1 LLRRRESVTAVP
13 AQPPG
18 WLRIRDRPSKAARSR
33 EDAMTATTGP
43 TTQVDLRR
51 TYRKV
56 SLHLLPYL
64 FICYLFNYFDRVNV
78 GFAKLQMLDDLHLS
92 ETVYGLGAGIFFIGY
107 VACGVPS
114 NLMLYRV
121 GARRW
126 LTVTMVLWGTFSS
139 SLLFVHSAGSFY
151 ILRLLTGASEAGF
164 FPGIIL
170 YFTYWFPSAERGRVT
185 ALFMSAI
192 PISGLIGSPFSGWIL
207 ETFSSGLG
215 GLAGWQWLY
224 LLQGVP
230 TVLLGIGLFFLLN
243 DGIDQARWLDQDER
257 LQLKQALIDDERN
270 RPAGVSDS
278 FSRVLRNPSVWVL
291 GVIYFCIQGGV
302 YAINF
307 WLPSI
312 IKSSGI
318 ADAMTIGWLSA
329 IPYLAATFF
338 MVVVGRSADARRERR
353 WHLSVPMLMGVAG
366 LLIAANFASNTAV
379 AVLGLTLATMGAL
392 TSLPMFWP
400 LSGGFLTA
408 AAAAGGLALIN
419 SLGQCAGFLSPY
431 LVGWI
436 KDTTHS
442 TDLAL
447 YILAGLM
454 LFGVVLVLRIP
465 AKIVNR

>member
-1 LLRRRESVTAVP
+1 
-13 AQPPG
+13 
-18 WLRIRDRPSKAARSR
+18 
-33 EDAMTATTGP
+33 M
-43 TTQVDLRR
+43 
-51 TYRKV
+51 
-56 SLHLLPYL
+56 
-64 FICYLFNYFDRVNV
+64 
-78 GFAKLQMLDDLHLS
+78 
-92 ETVYGLGAGIFFIGY
+92 
-107 VACGVPS
+107 
-114 NLMLYRV
+114 
-121 GARRW
+121 
-126 LTVTMVLWGTFSS
+126 
-139 SLLFVHSAGSFY
+139 
-151 ILRLLTGASEAGF
+151 
-164 FPGIIL
+164 
-170 YFTYWFPSAERGRVT
+170 
-185 ALFMSAI
+185 
-192 PISGLIGSPFSGWIL
+192 
-207 ETFSSGLG
+207 
-215 GLAGWQWLY
+215 
-224 LLQGVP
+224 
-230 TVLLGIGLFFLLN
+230 
-243 DGIDQARWLDQDER
+243 
-257 LQLKQALIDDERN
+257 
-270 RPAGVSDS
+270 
-278 FSRVLRNPSVWVL
+278 
-291 GVIYFCIQGGV
+291 IYFCIQGGV

>member
-1 LLRRRESVTAVP
+1 
-13 AQPPG
+13 
-18 WLRIRDRPSKAARSR
+18 
-33 EDAMTATTGP
+33 MTATTGP